1 MSQVTAETFPT
12 HSGAVRRVI
21 GSMIVSMKQRNARKA
36 TERKLRSL
44 NNRTL
49 KDIGISRSE
58 ITRAAVQSSQVIH
71 L

>member
-1 MSQVTAETFPT
+1 MSQAPTQTFAT
-12 HSGAVRRVI
+12 HGGTMRHVM
-21 GSMIVSMKQRNARKA
+21 GTMIVNVKQRFARKA

-44 NNRTL
+44 DNRTL

-58 ITRAAVQSSQVIH
+58 ITRAAIQSSQVIH